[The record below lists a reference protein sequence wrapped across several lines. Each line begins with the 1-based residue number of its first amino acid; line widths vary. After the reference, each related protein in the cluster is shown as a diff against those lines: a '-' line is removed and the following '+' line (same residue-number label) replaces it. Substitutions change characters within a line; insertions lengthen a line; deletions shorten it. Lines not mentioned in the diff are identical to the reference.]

1 MKIVILA
8 LILLAAAG
16 WYLTRNAVHA
26 MHSAQLVAMV
36 DT

>member
-16 WYLTRNAVHA
+16 WYLTKNAVHA
-26 MHSAQLVAMV
+26 MHAAAQIAMV
-36 DT
+36 AE